1 MNSFAQFI
9 TVLLIFIIVLIVTY
23 AVTKWIG
30 GIQKTQSRSGS
41 IEVIESA
48 RIAPGVYIEIVRIG
62 KKYVALSVSKDASSY
77 ICDVPY
83 EDICLNEGGTS
94 GALNFEGIFNMMKG
108 KFDVKEDSDISGKD
122 RDE

>member
-30 GIQKTQSRSGS
+30 GIQKSQSRSGS

-48 RIAPGVYIEIVRIG
+48 RIAPGVFIEIVRIG
-62 KKYVALSVSKDASSY
+62 QKYVALSVSKDSSSY
-77 ICDVPY
+77 ICDVPK
-83 EDICLNEGGTS
+83 EDICLNKGTDS
-94 GALNFEGIFNMMKG
+94 GTLNFEGILSKMKDR
-108 KFDVKEDSDISGKD
+108 FDVKEDSDISGKD

>member
-30 GIQKTQSRSGS
+30 GIQKSQSRSGS

-48 RIAPGVYIEIVRIG
+48 RIAPGVFIEIVRIG
-62 KKYVALSVSKDASSY
+62 QKYVALSPYLGTQATEFIQSTLAWT
-77 ICDVPY
+77 DVW
-83 EDICLNEGGTS
+83 T
-94 GALNFEGIFNMMKG
+94 ALNPHGRKAMTATKPRPMRSLRPVLPRGPMKAA
-108 KFDVKEDSDISGKD
+108 
-122 RDE
+122 